1 MNEIPKK
8 DHKYYQDL
16 KDRVLALN
24 DAYYNHDQSK
34 VSDFEY
40 DQLLHELEE
49 LEQEHPDWQEL
60 DSPTI
65 KVGGKASEVFSKV
78 NHEVKMES
86 LQDFFSV
93 EDIDSFVRRT
103 QRELSYE
110 AEFAVEEKIDGL
122 SVSLEYEN
130 GVFVRGATRGDGL
143 IGEDVTL
150 NLLEIADVPKIMLHD
165 KPKRLVVR
173 GEIYMTKSAF
183 IRLNE
188 LQENNGVKLFANPR
202 NAAAGSLRQLDPKIT
217 ASRDLSLFCF
227 NIQLIEGMEFATH
240 QEALRFLERNG
251 FKIIDLERVAKTTEE
266 IDKLIIEIEERR
278 SGLDY
283 GIDGAVIKLNALK
296 DRDKLGSTS
305 KYPRWA
311 AAYKY
316 PPEQVE
322 TKVLDIE
329 VNVGRSGKLT
339 PLAILKPVVVD
350 GSTVSKATLHN
361 EDYISEKDIRIG
373 DIVKVQKAG
382 DVIPEISTV
391 VFAKRPINAEKFK
404 MPNLCPVC
412 GSDAIRKA
420 GEAARV
426 CVNDE
431 CPAKLKRKLEHFV
444 SRNCMNIDGLGEK
457 NIELF
462 LDLSLINDL
471 ADIYLLKNYRDE
483 LLKLP
488 GYGEKSIDK
497 LLQAIELSKDNPMGN
512 FLAALG
518 IQFIGSNTANLIA
531 EKVPNID
538 KLMVMSADELESIPG
553 VGGTSADAIVKYFAN
568 PINRNLIEKFR
579 ELGLNFESNNY
590 KDQASREAAAKL
602 PWAGLKSV
610 VTGTLANY
618 KRQEAENKLKELGAQ
633 VVSSVSKNI
642 NFVLV
647 GENAGS
653 KLDKALDL
661 NLKIINEQE
670 FIEAINEP
678 DKFREDI

>member
-1 MNEIPKK
+1 MNETPKK
-8 DHKYYQDL
+8 DHKYYLDL

-24 DAYYNHDQSK
+24 DAYYNHDQSE
-34 VSDFEY
+34 VSDFVY

-49 LEQEHPDWQEL
+49 LEQEHPEWQEI

-78 NHEVKMES
+78 NHDVKMES

-110 AEFAVEEKIDGL
+110 AEFVVEEKIDGL
-122 SVSLEYEN
+122 SVSLEYEK
-130 GVFVRGATRGDGL
+130 GIFVRGATRGDGL
-143 IGEDVTL
+143 VGEDVTL
-150 NLLEIADVPKIMLHD
+150 NLLEISDVPRVMLHD
-165 KPKRLVVR
+165 KPERLVVR

-188 LQENNGVKLFANPR
+188 IQEKNGVKLFANPR

-217 ASRDLSLFCF
+217 ANRDLSLFCF
-227 NIQLIEGMEFATH
+227 NIQLVEGMEFSTH
-240 QEALRFLERNG
+240 QETLKFLARNE
-251 FKIIDLERVAKTTEE
+251 FKIIDLEKVARTTEE
-266 IDKLIIEIEERR
+266 IDNLIIEIEERR
-278 SGLDY
+278 SRLDY
-283 GIDGAVIKLNALK
+283 GIDGAVIKLNSLK
-296 DRDKLGSTS
+296 DREKLGSTS

-322 TKVLDIE
+322 TKLLDIQ

-339 PLAILKPVVVD
+339 PLAILNPVVVD

-361 EDYISEKDIRIG
+361 EDYIAEKDIRIG
-373 DIVKVQKAG
+373 DMVKVQKAG

-391 VFAKRPINAEKFK
+391 VFDKRPINTEKFM
-404 MPNLCPVC
+404 MPLTCPVC
-412 GSDAIRKA
+412 GADAVRKT
-420 GEAARV
+420 GEAARI
-426 CVNDE
+426 CVNED

-444 SRNCMNIDGLGEK
+444 SRNCMYIDGLGEK

-462 LDLSLINDL
+462 LDLGLINDL
-471 ADIYLLKNYRDE
+471 ADIYLLKNHRDD

-497 LLQAIELSKDNPMGN
+497 LLEAIESSKNNSMEN

-518 IQFIGSNTANLIA
+518 IQFIGANTASLIA
-531 EKVPNID
+531 EVVPDID
-538 KLMVMSADELESIPG
+538 TLMMMTAANLEDIPG
-553 VGGTSADAIVKYFAN
+553 VGQASANAIVEYFNN
-568 PINRNLIEKFR
+568 PINLELIEKFR
-579 ELGLNFESNNY
+579 SLGLNFKSYSY
-590 KDQASREAAAKL
+590 KDQASREAESEL
-602 PWAGLKSV
+602 PWTGLKAV
-610 VTGTLANY
+610 VTGTLENY
-618 KRQEAENKLKELGAQ
+618 KRQEAELKLKELGAQ
-633 VVSSVSKNI
+633 VLSSVSKNV
-642 NFVLV
+642 NFLLA

-653 KLDKALDL
+653 KLDKAL
-661 NLKIINEQE
+661 NLDIKIINENE
-670 FIEAINEP
+670 FIEALNKPE
-678 DKFREDI
+678 KFREDL

>member
-1 MNEIPKK
+1 MNETPKK
-8 DHKYYQDL
+8 DHKYYLDL

-24 DAYYNHDQSK
+24 DAYYNHDQSE
-34 VSDFEY
+34 VSDFVY

-49 LEQEHPDWQEL
+49 LEQEHPEWQEI

-78 NHEVKMES
+78 NHDVKMES

-110 AEFAVEEKIDGL
+110 AEFVVEEKIDGL
-122 SVSLEYEN
+122 SVSLEYEK
-130 GVFVRGATRGDGL
+130 GIFVRGATRGDGL
-143 IGEDVTL
+143 VGEDVTL
-150 NLLEIADVPKIMLHD
+150 NLLEISDVPRVMLHD
-165 KPKRLVVR
+165 KPERLVVR

-188 LQENNGVKLFANPR
+188 IQEKNGVKLFANPR

-217 ASRDLSLFCF
+217 ANRDLSLFCF
-227 NIQLIEGMEFATH
+227 NIQLVEGMEFSTH
-240 QEALRFLERNG
+240 QETLKFLARNG
-251 FKIIDLERVAKTTEE
+251 FKIIDLEKVARTTEE
-266 IDKLIIEIEERR
+266 IDNLIIEIEERR
-278 SGLDY
+278 SRLDY
-283 GIDGAVIKLNALK
+283 GIDGAVIKLNSLK
-296 DRDKLGSTS
+296 DREKLGSTS

-322 TKVLDIE
+322 TKLLDIQ

-339 PLAILKPVVVD
+339 PLAILNPVVVD

-361 EDYISEKDIRIG
+361 EDYIAEKDIRIG
-373 DIVKVQKAG
+373 DMVKVQKAG

-391 VFAKRPINAEKFK
+391 VFDKRPINTEKFM
-404 MPNLCPVC
+404 MPLTCPVC
-412 GSDAIRKA
+412 GADAVRKT
-420 GEAARV
+420 GEAARI
-426 CVNDE
+426 CVNED

-444 SRNCMNIDGLGEK
+444 SRNCMYIDGLGEK

-462 LDLSLINDL
+462 LDLGLINDL
-471 ADIYLLKNYRDE
+471 ADIYLLKNHRDD

-497 LLQAIELSKDNPMGN
+497 LLEAIESSKNNTMEN

-518 IQFIGSNTANLIA
+518 IQFIGANTASLIA
-531 EKVPNID
+531 EVVPDID
-538 KLMVMSADELESIPG
+538 TLMMMTAANLEDIPG
-553 VGGTSADAIVKYFAN
+553 VGQASANAIVEYFSN
-568 PINRNLIEKFR
+568 PINLELIEKFR
-579 ELGLNFESNNY
+579 SLGLNFKSYSY
-590 KDQASREAAAKL
+590 KDQASREAESEL
-602 PWAGLKSV
+602 PWTGLKAV
-610 VTGTLANY
+610 VTGTLENY
-618 KRQEAENKLKELGAQ
+618 KRQEAELKLKKLGAQ
-633 VVSSVSKNI
+633 VLSSVSKNV
-642 NFVLV
+642 NFLLA

-653 KLDKALDL
+653 KLDKAL
-661 NLKIINEQE
+661 NLDIKIINENE
-670 FIEAINEP
+670 FIEALNKPE
-678 DKFREDI
+678 KFREDL

>member
-16 KDRVLALN
+16 KNRVLALN
-24 DAYYNHDQSK
+24 DAYYNHDQSE

-49 LEQEHPDWQEL
+49 LEQEHPEWQET

-78 NHEVKMES
+78 NHDVKMES

-103 QRELSYE
+103 QRELAYK
-110 AEFAVEEKIDGL
+110 AEFVVEEKIDGL
-122 SVSLEYEN
+122 SVSLEYEK

-143 IGEDVTL
+143 VGEDVTL
-150 NLLEIADVPKIMLHD
+150 NLLEISDVPRVMLHD
-165 KPKRLVVR
+165 KPERLVVR

-188 LQENNGVKLFANPR
+188 TQENNGVKHFANPR

-217 ASRDLSLFCF
+217 ANRDLSLFCF
-227 NIQLIEGMEFATH
+227 NIQLVEGMEFSTH
-240 QEALRFLERNG
+240 QEALKFLSRNG
-251 FKIIDLERVAKTTEE
+251 FKIIDLEKVARTTEE
-266 IDKLIIEIEERR
+266 IDNLIIEIEERR

-283 GIDGAVIKLNALK
+283 GIDGAVIKVNSLK
-296 DRDKLGSTS
+296 DREKLGSTS

-322 TKVLDIE
+322 TKLLDIQ

-339 PLAILKPVVVD
+339 PLAILNPVVVD

-361 EDYISEKDIRIG
+361 EDYIAEKDIRIG

-391 VFAKRPINAEKFK
+391 VFTKRPIDTDKFM
-404 MPNLCPVC
+404 MPLTCPVC
-412 GSDAIRKA
+412 GAEAVRKA
-420 GEAARV
+420 GEAARI
-426 CVNDE
+426 CVNED

-462 LDLSLINDL
+462 LELGLINDL
-471 ADIYLLKNYRDE
+471 ADIYLLRNHRDD

-497 LLQAIELSKDNPMGN
+497 LLEAIESSKNNSMEN

-518 IQFIGSNTANLIA
+518 IQFIGANTASLIA
-531 EKVPNID
+531 EVVPDID
-538 KLMVMSADELESIPG
+538 TLMMMTAASLEDIPG
-553 VGGTSADAIVKYFAN
+553 VGQASANAVVEYFSN
-568 PINRNLIEKFR
+568 SINQELIEKFR
-579 ELGLNFESNNY
+579 DLGLNFKSFNY
-590 KDQASREAAAKL
+590 KDQASREAEAEL
-602 PWAGLKSV
+602 PWSGLKAV
-610 VTGTLANY
+610 VTGTLENY
-618 KRQEAENKLKELGAQ
+618 KRQEAELKLKELGAQ
-633 VVSSVSKNI
+633 VLSSVSKNV
-642 NFVLV
+642 NFLLA

-653 KLDKALDL
+653 KLDKASNLDI
-661 NLKIINEQE
+661 KIINENE
-670 FIEAINEP
+670 FIEALNKPE
-678 DKFREDI
+678 KFREEI

>member
-1 MNEIPKK
+1 MNETPKK
-8 DHKYYQDL
+8 DHKYYLDL

-24 DAYYNHDQSK
+24 DAYYNHDQSE
-34 VSDFEY
+34 VSDFVY

-49 LEQEHPDWQEL
+49 LEQEHPEWQEI

-78 NHEVKMES
+78 NHDVKMES

-110 AEFAVEEKIDGL
+110 AEFVVEEKIDGL
-122 SVSLEYEN
+122 SVSLEYEK
-130 GVFVRGATRGDGL
+130 GIFVRGATRGDGL
-143 IGEDVTL
+143 VGEDVTL
-150 NLLEIADVPKIMLHD
+150 NLLEISDVPRVMLHD
-165 KPKRLVVR
+165 KPERLVVR

-188 LQENNGVKLFANPR
+188 IQEKNGVKLFANPR

-217 ASRDLSLFCF
+217 ANRDLSLFCF
-227 NIQLIEGMEFATH
+227 NIQLVEGMEFSTH
-240 QEALRFLERNG
+240 QETLKFLARNG
-251 FKIIDLERVAKTTEE
+251 FKIIDLEKVARTTEE
-266 IDKLIIEIEERR
+266 IDNLIIEIEERR
-278 SGLDY
+278 SRLDY
-283 GIDGAVIKLNALK
+283 GIDGAVIKLNSLK
-296 DRDKLGSTS
+296 DREKLGSTS

-322 TKVLDIE
+322 TKLLDIQ

-339 PLAILKPVVVD
+339 PLAILNPVVVD

-361 EDYISEKDIRIG
+361 EDYIAEKDIRIG
-373 DIVKVQKAG
+373 DMVKVQKAG

-391 VFAKRPINAEKFK
+391 VFDKRPINTEKFM
-404 MPNLCPVC
+404 MPLTCPVC
-412 GSDAIRKA
+412 GADAVRKT
-420 GEAARV
+420 GEAARI
-426 CVNDE
+426 CVNED

-444 SRNCMNIDGLGEK
+444 SRNCMYIDGLGEK

-462 LDLSLINDL
+462 LDLGLINDL
-471 ADIYLLKNYRDE
+471 ADIYLLKNHRDD

-497 LLQAIELSKDNPMGN
+497 LLEAIESSKNNTMEN

-518 IQFIGSNTANLIA
+518 IQFIGANTASLIA
-531 EKVPNID
+531 EVVPDID
-538 KLMVMSADELESIPG
+538 TLMMMTAANLEDIPG
-553 VGGTSADAIVKYFAN
+553 VGQASANAIVEYFNN
-568 PINRNLIEKFR
+568 PINLELIEKFR
-579 ELGLNFESNNY
+579 SLGLNFKSYSY
-590 KDQASREAAAKL
+590 KDQASREAESEL
-602 PWAGLKSV
+602 PWTGLKAV
-610 VTGTLANY
+610 VTGTLENY
-618 KRQEAENKLKELGAQ
+618 KRQEAELKLKKLGAQ
-633 VVSSVSKNI
+633 VLSSVSKNV
-642 NFVLV
+642 NFLLA

-653 KLDKALDL
+653 KLDKAL
-661 NLKIINEQE
+661 NLDIKIINENE
-670 FIEAINEP
+670 FIEALNKPE
-678 DKFREDI
+678 KFREDL

>member
-1 MNEIPKK
+1 MNETPKK
-8 DHKYYQDL
+8 DHKYYLDL

-24 DAYYNHDQSK
+24 DAYYNHDQSE
-34 VSDFEY
+34 VSDFVY

-49 LEQEHPDWQEL
+49 LEQEHPEWQEI

-78 NHEVKMES
+78 NHDVKMES

-110 AEFAVEEKIDGL
+110 AEFVVEEKIDGL
-122 SVSLEYEN
+122 SVSLEYEK
-130 GVFVRGATRGDGL
+130 GIFVRGATRGDGL
-143 IGEDVTL
+143 VGEDVTL
-150 NLLEIADVPKIMLHD
+150 NLLEISDVPRVMLHD
-165 KPKRLVVR
+165 KPERLVVR

-188 LQENNGVKLFANPR
+188 IQEKNGVKLFANPR

-217 ASRDLSLFCF
+217 ANRDLSLFCF
-227 NIQLIEGMEFATH
+227 NIQLVEGMEFSTH
-240 QEALRFLERNG
+240 QETLKFLARNG
-251 FKIIDLERVAKTTEE
+251 FKIIDLEKVARTTEE
-266 IDKLIIEIEERR
+266 IDNLIIEIEERR
-278 SGLDY
+278 SRLDY
-283 GIDGAVIKLNALK
+283 GIDGAVIKLNSLK
-296 DRDKLGSTS
+296 DREKLGSTS

-322 TKVLDIE
+322 TKLLDIQ

-339 PLAILKPVVVD
+339 PLAILNPVVVD

-361 EDYISEKDIRIG
+361 EDYIAEKDIRIG
-373 DIVKVQKAG
+373 DMVKVQKAG

-391 VFAKRPINAEKFK
+391 VFDKRPINTEKFM
-404 MPNLCPVC
+404 MPLTCPVC
-412 GSDAIRKA
+412 GADAVRKT
-420 GEAARV
+420 GEAARI
-426 CVNDE
+426 CVNED

-444 SRNCMNIDGLGEK
+444 SRNCMYIDGLGEK

-462 LDLSLINDL
+462 LDLGLINDL
-471 ADIYLLKNYRDE
+471 ADIYLLKNHRDD

-497 LLQAIELSKDNPMGN
+497 LLEAIESSKNNSMEN

-518 IQFIGSNTANLIA
+518 IQFIGANTASLISEVVPDIDTLMMMTAANL
-531 EKVPNID
+531 ED
-538 KLMVMSADELESIPG
+538 IPG
-553 VGGTSADAIVKYFAN
+553 VGQASANAIVEYFNN
-568 PINRNLIEKFR
+568 PINLELIEKFR
-579 ELGLNFESNNY
+579 SLGLNFKSYSY
-590 KDQASREAAAKL
+590 KDQASREAESEL
-602 PWAGLKSV
+602 PWTGLKAV
-610 VTGTLANY
+610 VTGTLENY
-618 KRQEAENKLKELGAQ
+618 KRQEAELKLKELGAQ
-633 VVSSVSKNI
+633 VLSSVSKNV
-642 NFVLV
+642 NFLLA

-653 KLDKALDL
+653 KLDKAL
-661 NLKIINEQE
+661 NLDIKIINENE
-670 FIEAINEP
+670 FIEALNKPE
-678 DKFREDI
+678 KFREDL

>member
-1 MNEIPKK
+1 MNETPKK
-8 DHKYYQDL
+8 DHKYYLDL

-24 DAYYNHDQSK
+24 DAYYNHDQSE
-34 VSDFEY
+34 VSDFVY

-49 LEQEHPDWQEL
+49 LEQEHPEWQEI

-78 NHEVKMES
+78 NHDVKMES

-110 AEFAVEEKIDGL
+110 AEFVVEEKIDGL
-122 SVSLEYEN
+122 SVSLEYEK
-130 GVFVRGATRGDGL
+130 GIFVRGATRGDGL
-143 IGEDVTL
+143 VGEDVTL
-150 NLLEIADVPKIMLHD
+150 NLLEISDVPRVMLHD
-165 KPKRLVVR
+165 KPGRLVVR

-188 LQENNGVKLFANPR
+188 IQEKNGVKLFANPR

-217 ASRDLSLFCF
+217 ANRDLSLFCF
-227 NIQLIEGMEFATH
+227 NIQLVEGMEFSTH
-240 QEALRFLERNG
+240 QETLKFLARNG
-251 FKIIDLERVAKTTEE
+251 FKIIDLEKVARTTEE
-266 IDKLIIEIEERR
+266 IDNLIIEIEERR
-278 SGLDY
+278 SRLDY
-283 GIDGAVIKLNALK
+283 GIDGAVIKLNSLK
-296 DRDKLGSTS
+296 DREKLGSTS

-322 TKVLDIE
+322 TKLLDIQ

-339 PLAILKPVVVD
+339 PLAILNPVVVD

-361 EDYISEKDIRIG
+361 EDYIAEKDIRIG
-373 DIVKVQKAG
+373 DMVKVQKAG

-391 VFAKRPINAEKFK
+391 VFDKRPINTEKFM
-404 MPNLCPVC
+404 MPLTCPVC
-412 GSDAIRKA
+412 GADAVRKT
-420 GEAARV
+420 GETARI
-426 CVNDE
+426 CVNED

-444 SRNCMNIDGLGEK
+444 SRNCMYIDGLGEK

-462 LDLSLINDL
+462 LDLGLINDL
-471 ADIYLLKNYRDE
+471 ADIYLLKNHRDD

-497 LLQAIELSKDNPMGN
+497 LLEAIESSKNNTMEN

-518 IQFIGSNTANLIA
+518 IQFIGANTASLIA
-531 EKVPNID
+531 EVVPDID
-538 KLMVMSADELESIPG
+538 TLMMMTAANLEDIPG
-553 VGGTSADAIVKYFAN
+553 VGQASANAIVEYFSN
-568 PINRNLIEKFR
+568 PINLELIEKFR
-579 ELGLNFESNNY
+579 SLGLNFKSYSY
-590 KDQASREAAAKL
+590 KDQASREAESEL
-602 PWAGLKSV
+602 PWTGLKAV
-610 VTGTLANY
+610 VTGTLENY
-618 KRQEAENKLKELGAQ
+618 KRQEAELKLKELGAQ
-633 VVSSVSKNI
+633 VLSSISKNV
-642 NFVLV
+642 NFLLA

-653 KLDKALDL
+653 KLDKAL
-661 NLKIINEQE
+661 NLDIKIINENE
-670 FIEAINEP
+670 FIEALNKPE
-678 DKFREDI
+678 KFREDL

>member
-1 MNEIPKK
+1 MNETPKK
-8 DHKYYQDL
+8 DHKYYLDL

-24 DAYYNHDQSK
+24 DAYYNHDQSE
-34 VSDFEY
+34 VSDFVY

-49 LEQEHPDWQEL
+49 LEQEHPEWQEI

-78 NHEVKMES
+78 NHDVKMES

-110 AEFAVEEKIDGL
+110 AEFVVEEKIDGL
-122 SVSLEYEN
+122 SVSLEYEK
-130 GVFVRGATRGDGL
+130 GIFVRGATRGDGL
-143 IGEDVTL
+143 VGEDVTL
-150 NLLEIADVPKIMLHD
+150 NLLEISDVPRVMLHD
-165 KPKRLVVR
+165 KPERLVVR

-188 LQENNGVKLFANPR
+188 IQEKNGVKLFANPR

-217 ASRDLSLFCF
+217 ENRDLSLFCF
-227 NIQLIEGMEFATH
+227 NIQLVEGMEFSTH
-240 QEALRFLERNG
+240 QETLKFLARNG
-251 FKIIDLERVAKTTEE
+251 FKIIDLEKVARTTEE
-266 IDKLIIEIEERR
+266 IDNLIIEIEERR
-278 SGLDY
+278 SRLDY
-283 GIDGAVIKLNALK
+283 GIDGAVIKLNSLK

-322 TKVLDIE
+322 TKLLDIQ

-339 PLAILKPVVVD
+339 PLAILNPVVVD

-361 EDYISEKDIRIG
+361 EDYIAEKDIRIG
-373 DIVKVQKAG
+373 DMVKVQKAG

-391 VFAKRPINAEKFK
+391 VFDKRPINTEKFM
-404 MPNLCPVC
+404 MPLTCPVC
-412 GSDAIRKA
+412 GADAVRKT
-420 GEAARV
+420 GEAARI
-426 CVNDE
+426 CVNED

-444 SRNCMNIDGLGEK
+444 SRNCMYIDGLGEK

-462 LDLSLINDL
+462 LDLGLINDL
-471 ADIYLLKNYRDE
+471 ADIYLLKNHRDD

-497 LLQAIELSKDNPMGN
+497 LLEAIESSKNNSMEN

-518 IQFIGSNTANLIA
+518 IQFIGANTASLIA
-531 EKVPNID
+531 EVVPDID
-538 KLMVMSADELESIPG
+538 TLMMMTAANLEDIPG
-553 VGGTSADAIVKYFAN
+553 VGQASANAIVEYFSN
-568 PINRNLIEKFR
+568 PINLELIEKFR
-579 ELGLNFESNNY
+579 SLGLNFKSYSY
-590 KDQASREAAAKL
+590 KDQASREAESEL
-602 PWAGLKSV
+602 PWTGLKAV
-610 VTGTLANY
+610 VTGTLEKY
-618 KRQEAENKLKELGAQ
+618 KRQEAELKLKELGAQ
-633 VVSSVSKNI
+633 VLSSVSKNV
-642 NFVLV
+642 NFLLA

-653 KLDKALDL
+653 KLDKAL
-661 NLKIINEQE
+661 NLDIKIINENE
-670 FIEAINEP
+670 FIEALNKPE
-678 DKFREDI
+678 KFREDL

>member
-1 MNEIPKK
+1 MNETPKK
-8 DHKYYQDL
+8 DHKYYLDL

-24 DAYYNHDQSK
+24 DAYYNHDQSE
-34 VSDFEY
+34 VSDFVY

-49 LEQEHPDWQEL
+49 LEQEHPEWQEI

-78 NHEVKMES
+78 NHDVKMES

-110 AEFAVEEKIDGL
+110 AEFVVEEKIDGL
-122 SVSLEYEN
+122 SVSLEYEK
-130 GVFVRGATRGDGL
+130 GIFVRGATRGDGL
-143 IGEDVTL
+143 VGEDVTL
-150 NLLEIADVPKIMLHD
+150 NLLEISDVPRVMLHD
-165 KPKRLVVR
+165 KPERLVVR

-188 LQENNGVKLFANPR
+188 IQEKNGVKLFANPR

-217 ASRDLSLFCF
+217 ANRDLSLFCF
-227 NIQLIEGMEFATH
+227 NIQLVEGMEFSTH
-240 QEALRFLERNG
+240 QETLKFLARNG
-251 FKIIDLERVAKTTEE
+251 FKIIDLEKVARTTEE
-266 IDKLIIEIEERR
+266 IDNLIIEIEERR
-278 SGLDY
+278 SRLDY
-283 GIDGAVIKLNALK
+283 GIDGAVIKLNSLK
-296 DRDKLGSTS
+296 DREKLGSTS

-322 TKVLDIE
+322 TKLLDIQ

-339 PLAILKPVVVD
+339 PLAILNPVVVD

-361 EDYISEKDIRIG
+361 EDYIAEKDIRIG
-373 DIVKVQKAG
+373 DMVKVQKAG

-391 VFAKRPINAEKFK
+391 VFDKRPINTEKFM
-404 MPNLCPVC
+404 MPLTCPVC
-412 GSDAIRKA
+412 GADAVRKT
-420 GEAARV
+420 GEAARI
-426 CVNDE
+426 CVNED

-444 SRNCMNIDGLGEK
+444 SRNCMYIDGLGEK

-462 LDLSLINDL
+462 LDLGLINDL
-471 ADIYLLKNYRDE
+471 ADIYLLKNHRDD

-497 LLQAIELSKDNPMGN
+497 LLEAIESSKNNTMEN

-518 IQFIGSNTANLIA
+518 IQFIGANTASLISEVVPDIDTLMMMTAANL
-531 EKVPNID
+531 ED
-538 KLMVMSADELESIPG
+538 IPG
-553 VGGTSADAIVKYFAN
+553 VGQASANAIVEYFNN
-568 PINRNLIEKFR
+568 PINLELIEKFR
-579 ELGLNFESNNY
+579 SLGLNFKSYSY
-590 KDQASREAAAKL
+590 KDQASREAESEL
-602 PWAGLKSV
+602 PWTGLKAV
-610 VTGTLANY
+610 VTGTLENY
-618 KRQEAENKLKELGAQ
+618 KRQEAELKLKKLGAQ
-633 VVSSVSKNI
+633 VLSSVSKNV
-642 NFVLV
+642 NFLLA

-653 KLDKALDL
+653 KLDKAL
-661 NLKIINEQE
+661 NLDIKIINENE
-670 FIEAINEP
+670 FIEALNKPE
-678 DKFREDI
+678 KFREDL

>member
-1 MNEIPKK
+1 MNETPKK
-8 DHKYYQDL
+8 DHKYYLDL

-24 DAYYNHDQSK
+24 DAYYNHDQSE
-34 VSDFEY
+34 VSDFVY

-49 LEQEHPDWQEL
+49 LEQEHPEWQEI

-78 NHEVKMES
+78 NHDVKMES

-110 AEFAVEEKIDGL
+110 AKFVVEEKIDGL
-122 SVSLEYEN
+122 SVSLEYEK
-130 GVFVRGATRGDGL
+130 GIFVRGATRGDGL
-143 IGEDVTL
+143 VGEDVTL
-150 NLLEIADVPKIMLHD
+150 NLLEISDVPRVMLHD
-165 KPKRLVVR
+165 KPERLVVR

-188 LQENNGVKLFANPR
+188 IQEKNGVKLFANPR

-217 ASRDLSLFCF
+217 ANRDLSLFCF
-227 NIQLIEGMEFATH
+227 NIQLVEGMEFSTH
-240 QEALRFLERNG
+240 QETLKFLARNG
-251 FKIIDLERVAKTTEE
+251 FKIIDLEKVARTTEE
-266 IDKLIIEIEERR
+266 IDNLIIEIEERR
-278 SGLDY
+278 SRLDY
-283 GIDGAVIKLNALK
+283 GIDGAVIKLNSLK
-296 DRDKLGSTS
+296 DREKLGSTS

-322 TKVLDIE
+322 TKLLDIQ

-339 PLAILKPVVVD
+339 PLAILNPVVVD

-361 EDYISEKDIRIG
+361 EDYIAEKDIRIG
-373 DIVKVQKAG
+373 DMVKVQKAG

-391 VFAKRPINAEKFK
+391 VFDKRPINTEKFM
-404 MPNLCPVC
+404 MPLTCPVC
-412 GSDAIRKA
+412 GADAVRKT
-420 GEAARV
+420 GEAARI
-426 CVNDE
+426 CVNED

-444 SRNCMNIDGLGEK
+444 SRNCMYIDGLGEK

-462 LDLSLINDL
+462 LDLGLINDL
-471 ADIYLLKNYRDE
+471 ADIYLLKNHRDD

-497 LLQAIELSKDNPMGN
+497 LLEAIESSKNNTMEN

-518 IQFIGSNTANLIA
+518 IQFIGANTASLIA
-531 EKVPNID
+531 EVVPDID
-538 KLMVMSADELESIPG
+538 TLMMMTAANLEDIPG
-553 VGGTSADAIVKYFAN
+553 VGQASANAIVEYFSN
-568 PINRNLIEKFR
+568 PINLELIEKFR
-579 ELGLNFESNNY
+579 SLGLNFKSYSY
-590 KDQASREAAAKL
+590 KDQASREAESEL
-602 PWAGLKSV
+602 PWTGLKAV
-610 VTGTLANY
+610 VTGTLENY
-618 KRQEAENKLKELGAQ
+618 KRQEAELKLKKLGAQ
-633 VVSSVSKNI
+633 VLSSVSKNV
-642 NFVLV
+642 NFLLA

-653 KLDKALDL
+653 KLDKAL
-661 NLKIINEQE
+661 NLDIKIINENE
-670 FIEAINEP
+670 FIEALNKPE
-678 DKFREDI
+678 KFREDL

>member
-8 DHKYYQDL
+8 DHIYYQDL

-24 DAYYNHDQSK
+24 DAYYNHDQSE

-49 LEQEHPDWQEL
+49 LEQEHPEWQAL

-65 KVGGKASEVFSKV
+65 KIGGKASEVFSKV

-93 EDIDSFVRRT
+93 EDIDGFVRRT
-103 QRELSYE
+103 QKELSYE
-110 AEFAVEEKIDGL
+110 AEFVVEEKIDGL
-122 SVSLEYEN
+122 SVSLEYED
-130 GVFVRGATRGDGL
+130 GVFTRGATRGDGL
-143 IGEDVTL
+143 VGEDVTL
-150 NLLEIADVPKIMLHD
+150 NLLEITDVPKIMLHD
-165 KPKRLVVR
+165 KPERLVVR

-183 IRLNE
+183 IRLNDI
-188 LQENNGVKLFANPR
+188 QKNNGVKLFANPR
-202 NAAAGSLRQLDPKIT
+202 NAAAGSLRQLDPQIT

-227 NIQLIEGMEFATH
+227 NVQLVEGMEFSTH
-240 QEALRFLERNG
+240 QEALRFLAKNG

-266 IDKLIIEIEERR
+266 IDNLIIEIEERR
-278 SGLDY
+278 SELDY
-283 GIDGAVIKLNALK
+283 GIDGAVIKLNSLR
-296 DRDKLGSTS
+296 DREKLGSTS

-322 TKVLDIE
+322 TKVLDIQ

-339 PLAILKPVVVD
+339 PLAILQPVVVD

-361 EDYISEKDIRIG
+361 EDYIAEKDIRIG

-391 VFAKRPINAEKFK
+391 VLTKRPEDTEKFM
-404 MPNLCPVC
+404 MPQICPVC
-412 GSDAIRKA
+412 GADAMRKT
-420 GEAARV
+420 GEVARV
-426 CVNDE
+426 CVNDD

-444 SRNCMNIDGLGEK
+444 SRNCMNIDGLGER

-462 LDLSLINDL
+462 LELGLVNDL
-471 ADIYLLKNYRDE
+471 ADIYLLKNHRDD
-483 LLKLP
+483 LLKIP

-497 LLQAIELSKDNPMGN
+497 LLQAIELSKENSMGN

-518 IQFIGSNTANLIA
+518 IQFIGSNTADLIA
-531 EKVPNID
+531 EEVPDLD
-538 KLMVMSADELESIPG
+538 KFKVMSADELESIPG
-553 VGGTSADAIVKYFAN
+553 IGQASANAIVEYFAD
-568 PINRNLIEKFR
+568 PINQNLIEKFR
-579 ELGLNFESNNY
+579 ELGLNFKSYNY
-590 KDQASREAAAKL
+590 KDPAKKVVAEKL
-602 PWAGLKSV
+602 PWSGLKAV
-610 VTGTLANY
+610 VTGTLENY
-618 KRQEAENKLKELGAQ
+618 KRQEAEEKLKNLGVQ
-633 VVSSVSKNI
+633 VVSSVSKNV

-661 NLKIINEQE
+661 NIKIINEDE
-670 FIEAINEP
+670 FIEAIEDP
-678 DKFREDI
+678 EKFREDI

>member
-1 MNEIPKK
+1 MNDIPKK

-24 DAYYNHDQSK
+24 DAYYNHDQSN

-49 LEQEHPDWQEL
+49 LELEHPDWQES

-93 EDIDSFVRRT
+93 EDIDSFVRKT

-110 AEFAVEEKIDGL
+110 AEFVVEEKIDGL

-143 IGEDVTL
+143 VGEDVSL
-150 NLLEIADVPKIMLHD
+150 NLLEIADVPKIMLYD

-188 LQENNGVKLFANPR
+188 IQDNNGVKLFANPR

-227 NIQLIEGMEFATH
+227 NVQLVEGMEFSTH
-240 QEALRFLERNG
+240 QEALRFLAKNG

-266 IDKLIIEIEERR
+266 IDNLIIEIEERR
-278 SGLDY
+278 SELDY
-283 GIDGAVIKLNALK
+283 GIDGAVIKLNSLR
-296 DRDKLGSTS
+296 DREKLGSTS

-322 TKVLDIE
+322 TEVLDIQ

-391 VFAKRPINAEKFK
+391 VLTKRPENTEKFM
-404 MPNLCPVC
+404 MPQICPVC
-412 GSDAIRKA
+412 GADAIRKP
-420 GEAARV
+420 GEVARV
-426 CVNDE
+426 CVNVD

-462 LDLSLINDL
+462 LDLGLINDL
-471 ADIYLLKNYRDE
+471 ADIYLLKNHRDD

-488 GYGEKSIDK
+488 GYGEKSVNK
-497 LLQAIELSKDNPMGN
+497 LLQAIELSKDNPMEN

-518 IQFIGSNTANLIA
+518 IQFIGSNTADLIA
-531 EKVPNID
+531 DEVPDLD
-538 KLMVMSADELESIPG
+538 KLKVMSADELESIPG
-553 VGGTSADAIVKYFAN
+553 IGQASANAIVEYFAD
-568 PINRNLIEKFR
+568 PINQSLIEKFR
-579 ELGLNFESNNY
+579 ELGLNFKSNRY
-590 KDQASREAAAKL
+590 KDSASREAADKL
-602 PWAGLKSV
+602 PWSGLKAV
-610 VTGTLANY
+610 VTGTLENY
-618 KRQEAENKLKELGAQ
+618 KRQEAEAKLKQLGAQ
-633 VVSSVSKNI
+633 VVSAVSKNV
-642 NFVLV
+642 NFILV

-653 KLDKALDL
+653 KLDKALEL

-670 FIEAINEP
+670 FIQAINEP

>member
-1 MNEIPKK
+1 MNETPKK
-8 DHKYYQDL
+8 DHKYYLDL

-24 DAYYNHDQSK
+24 DAYYNHDQSE
-34 VSDFEY
+34 VSDFVY

-49 LEQEHPDWQEL
+49 LEQEHPEWQEI

-78 NHEVKMES
+78 NHDVKMES

-110 AEFAVEEKIDGL
+110 AEFVVEEKIDGL
-122 SVSLEYEN
+122 SVSLEYEK
-130 GVFVRGATRGDGL
+130 GIFVRGATRGDGL
-143 IGEDVTL
+143 VGEDVTL
-150 NLLEIADVPKIMLHD
+150 NLLEISDVPRVMLHD
-165 KPKRLVVR
+165 KPERLVVR

-188 LQENNGVKLFANPR
+188 IQEKNGVKLFANPR

-217 ASRDLSLFCF
+217 ANRDLSLFCF
-227 NIQLIEGMEFATH
+227 NIQLVEGMEFSTH
-240 QEALRFLERNG
+240 QETLKFLARNG
-251 FKIIDLERVAKTTEE
+251 FKIIDLEKVARTTEE
-266 IDKLIIEIEERR
+266 IDNLIIEIEERR
-278 SGLDY
+278 SRLDY
-283 GIDGAVIKLNALK
+283 GIDGAVIKLNSLK
-296 DRDKLGSTS
+296 DREKLGSTS

-322 TKVLDIE
+322 TKLLDIQ

-339 PLAILKPVVVD
+339 PLAILNPVVVD

-361 EDYISEKDIRIG
+361 EDYIAEKDIRIG
-373 DIVKVQKAG
+373 DMVKVQKAG

-391 VFAKRPINAEKFK
+391 VFDKRPINTEKFM
-404 MPNLCPVC
+404 MPLTCPVC
-412 GSDAIRKA
+412 GADAVRKT
-420 GEAARV
+420 GEAARI
-426 CVNDE
+426 CVNED

-444 SRNCMNIDGLGEK
+444 SRNCMYIDGLGEK

-462 LDLSLINDL
+462 LDLGLINDL
-471 ADIYLLKNYRDE
+471 ADIYLLKNHRDD

-497 LLQAIELSKDNPMGN
+497 LLEAIESSKNNSMEN

-518 IQFIGSNTANLIA
+518 IQFIGANTASLISEVVPDIDTLMMMTAANL
-531 EKVPNID
+531 ED
-538 KLMVMSADELESIPG
+538 IPG
-553 VGGTSADAIVKYFAN
+553 VGQASANAIVEYFNN
-568 PINRNLIEKFR
+568 PINLELIEKFR
-579 ELGLNFESNNY
+579 SLGLNFKSYSY
-590 KDQASREAAAKL
+590 KDQASREVESEL
-602 PWAGLKSV
+602 PWTGLKAV
-610 VTGTLANY
+610 VTGTLENY
-618 KRQEAENKLKELGAQ
+618 KRQEAELKLKELGAQ
-633 VVSSVSKNI
+633 VLSSVSKNV
-642 NFVLV
+642 NFLLA

-653 KLDKALDL
+653 KLDKAL
-661 NLKIINEQE
+661 NLDIKIINENE
-670 FIEAINEP
+670 FIEALNKPE
-678 DKFREDI
+678 KFREDL

>member
-1 MNEIPKK
+1 MNESPKK
-8 DHKYYQDL
+8 DHKYYLDL

-24 DAYYNHDQSK
+24 DAYYNHDQSE
-34 VSDFEY
+34 VSDFVY

-49 LEQEHPDWQEL
+49 LEQEHPEWQEI

-78 NHEVKMES
+78 NHDVKMES

-110 AEFAVEEKIDGL
+110 AEFVVEEKIDGL
-122 SVSLEYEN
+122 SVSLEYEK
-130 GVFVRGATRGDGL
+130 GIFVRGATRGDGL
-143 IGEDVTL
+143 VGEDVTL
-150 NLLEIADVPKIMLHD
+150 NLLEISDVPRVMLHD
-165 KPKRLVVR
+165 KPERLVVR

-188 LQENNGVKLFANPR
+188 IQEKNGVKLFANPR

-217 ASRDLSLFCF
+217 ANRDLSLFCF
-227 NIQLIEGMEFATH
+227 NIQLVEGMEFSTH
-240 QEALRFLERNG
+240 QETLKFLARNG
-251 FKIIDLERVAKTTEE
+251 FKIIDLEKVARTTEE
-266 IDKLIIEIEERR
+266 IDNLIIEIEERR
-278 SGLDY
+278 SRLDY
-283 GIDGAVIKLNALK
+283 GIDGAVIKLNSLK
-296 DRDKLGSTS
+296 DREKLGSTS

-322 TKVLDIE
+322 TKLLDIQ

-339 PLAILKPVVVD
+339 PLAILNPVVVD

-361 EDYISEKDIRIG
+361 EDYIAEKDIRIG
-373 DIVKVQKAG
+373 DMVKVQKAG

-391 VFAKRPINAEKFK
+391 VFDKRPINTEKFM
-404 MPNLCPVC
+404 MPLTCPVC
-412 GSDAIRKA
+412 GADAVRKT
-420 GEAARV
+420 GEAARI
-426 CVNDE
+426 CVNED

-444 SRNCMNIDGLGEK
+444 SRNCMYIDGLGEK

-462 LDLSLINDL
+462 LDLGLINDL
-471 ADIYLLKNYRDE
+471 ADIYLLKNHRDD

-497 LLQAIELSKDNPMGN
+497 LLEAIESSKNNSMEN

-518 IQFIGSNTANLIA
+518 IQFIGANTASLISEVVPDIDTLMMMTAANL
-531 EKVPNID
+531 ED
-538 KLMVMSADELESIPG
+538 IPG
-553 VGGTSADAIVKYFAN
+553 VGQASANAIVEYFNN
-568 PINRNLIEKFR
+568 PINLELIEKFR
-579 ELGLNFESNNY
+579 SLGLNFKSYSY
-590 KDQASREAAAKL
+590 KDQASREAESEL
-602 PWAGLKSV
+602 PWTGLKAV
-610 VTGTLANY
+610 VTGTLENY
-618 KRQEAENKLKELGAQ
+618 KRQEAELKLKELGAQ
-633 VVSSVSKNI
+633 VLSSVSKNV
-642 NFVLV
+642 NFLLA

-653 KLDKALDL
+653 KLDKAL
-661 NLKIINEQE
+661 NLDIKIINENE
-670 FIEAINEP
+670 FIEALNKPE
-678 DKFREDI
+678 KFREDL

>member
-16 KDRVLALN
+16 KNRVLALN
-24 DAYYNHDQSK
+24 DAYYNHDQSE

-49 LEQEHPDWQEL
+49 LEQEHPEWQET

-65 KVGGKASEVFSKV
+65 KIGGKASEVFSKV
-78 NHEVKMES
+78 NHDVKMES

-103 QRELSYE
+103 QRELAYE
-110 AEFAVEEKIDGL
+110 AEFVVEEKIDGL
-122 SVSLEYEN
+122 SVSLEYEK

-143 IGEDVTL
+143 VGEDVTL
-150 NLLEIADVPKIMLHD
+150 NLLEISDVPRIMLYD
-165 KPKRLVVR
+165 KPERLVVR

-188 LQENNGVKLFANPR
+188 TQENNGVKHFANPR

-217 ASRDLSLFCF
+217 ANRDLSLFCF
-227 NIQLIEGMEFATH
+227 NIQLVEGMEFSTH
-240 QEALRFLERNG
+240 QEALKFLARNG
-251 FKIIDLERVAKTTEE
+251 FKIIDLEKVARTTEE
-266 IDKLIIEIEERR
+266 IDNLIIEIEERR

-283 GIDGAVIKLNALK
+283 GIDGAVIKVNSLK
-296 DRDKLGSTS
+296 DREKLGSTS

-322 TKVLDIE
+322 TKLLDIQ

-361 EDYISEKDIRIG
+361 EDYIAEKDIRIG

-391 VFAKRPINAEKFK
+391 VFAKRPIDTEKFM
-404 MPNLCPVC
+404 MPRTCPVC
-412 GSDAIRKA
+412 GADAVRKT
-420 GEAARV
+420 GEAARI
-426 CVNDE
+426 CVNED

-444 SRNCMNIDGLGEK
+444 SRNCMYIDGLGEK

-462 LDLSLINDL
+462 LDLGLINDL
-471 ADIYLLKNYRDE
+471 ADIYLLKNHRDD

-497 LLQAIELSKDNPMGN
+497 LLEAIESSKNNTMEN

-518 IQFIGSNTANLIA
+518 IQFIGANTASLIA
-531 EKVPNID
+531 EVVPDID
-538 KLMVMSADELESIPG
+538 TLMMMTAANLEDIPG
-553 VGGTSADAIVKYFAN
+553 VGQASANAIVEYFSN
-568 PINRNLIEKFR
+568 PINLELIEKFR
-579 ELGLNFESNNY
+579 SLGLNFKSYSY
-590 KDQASREAAAKL
+590 KDQASREAESEL
-602 PWAGLKSV
+602 PWTGLKAV
-610 VTGTLANY
+610 VTGTLENY
-618 KRQEAENKLKELGAQ
+618 KRQEAELKLKELGAQ
-633 VVSSVSKNI
+633 VLSSISKNV
-642 NFVLV
+642 NFLLA

-653 KLDKALDL
+653 KLDKAL
-661 NLKIINEQE
+661 NLDIKIINENE
-670 FIEAINEP
+670 FIEALNKPE
-678 DKFREDI
+678 KFREDL

>member
-8 DHKYYQDL
+8 DHIYYQDL

-24 DAYYNHDQSK
+24 DAYYNHDQSE

-49 LEQEHPDWQEL
+49 LEQEHPEWQAL

-65 KVGGKASEVFSKV
+65 KIGGKASEVFSKV

-93 EDIDSFVRRT
+93 EDIDGFVRRT
-103 QRELSYE
+103 QKELSYE
-110 AEFAVEEKIDGL
+110 AEFVVEEKIDGL
-122 SVSLEYEN
+122 SVSLEYED
-130 GVFVRGATRGDGL
+130 GVFTRGATRGDGL
-143 IGEDVTL
+143 VGEDVTL
-150 NLLEIADVPKIMLHD
+150 NLLEITDVPKIMLHD
-165 KPKRLVVR
+165 KPERLVVR

-183 IRLNE
+183 IRLNDI
-188 LQENNGVKLFANPR
+188 QKNNGVKLFANPR
-202 NAAAGSLRQLDPKIT
+202 NAAAGSLRQLDPQIT

-227 NIQLIEGMEFATH
+227 NVQLVEGMEFSTH
-240 QEALRFLERNG
+240 QEALRFLAKNG

-266 IDKLIIEIEERR
+266 IDNLIIEIEERR
-278 SGLDY
+278 SELDY
-283 GIDGAVIKLNALK
+283 GIDGAVIKLNSLR
-296 DRDKLGSTS
+296 DREKLGSTS

-322 TKVLDIE
+322 TKVLDIQ

-339 PLAILKPVVVD
+339 PLAILQPVVVD

-361 EDYISEKDIRIG
+361 EDYIAEKDIRIG

-391 VFAKRPINAEKFK
+391 VLTKRPEDTEKFM
-404 MPNLCPVC
+404 MPQICPVC
-412 GSDAIRKA
+412 GADAMRKT
-420 GEAARV
+420 GEVARV
-426 CVNDE
+426 CVNDD

-444 SRNCMNIDGLGEK
+444 SRNCMNIDGLGER

-462 LDLSLINDL
+462 LELGLVNDL
-471 ADIYLLKNYRDE
+471 ADIYLLKNHRDD
-483 LLKLP
+483 LLKIP

-497 LLQAIELSKDNPMGN
+497 LLQAIELSKENSMGN

-518 IQFIGSNTANLIA
+518 IQFIGSNTADLIA
-531 EKVPNID
+531 EEVPDLD
-538 KLMVMSADELESIPG
+538 KFKVMSADELESIPG
-553 VGGTSADAIVKYFAN
+553 IGQASANAIVEYFAD
-568 PINRNLIEKFR
+568 PINQNLIEKFR
-579 ELGLNFESNNY
+579 ELGLNFKSYNY
-590 KDQASREAAAKL
+590 KDPAKKVVAEKL
-602 PWAGLKSV
+602 PWSGLKAV
-610 VTGTLANY
+610 VTGTLENY
-618 KRQEAENKLKELGAQ
+618 KRQETEEKLKNLGVQ
-633 VVSSVSKNI
+633 VVSSVSKNV

-661 NLKIINEQE
+661 NIKIINEDE
-670 FIEAINEP
+670 FIEAIEDP
-678 DKFREDI
+678 EKFREDI

>member
-1 MNEIPKK
+1 MNETPKK
-8 DHKYYQDL
+8 DHKYYLDL

-24 DAYYNHDQSK
+24 DAYYNHDQSE
-34 VSDFEY
+34 VSDFVY

-49 LEQEHPDWQEL
+49 LEQEHPEWQEI

-78 NHEVKMES
+78 NHDVKMES

-110 AEFAVEEKIDGL
+110 AEFVVEEKIDGL
-122 SVSLEYEN
+122 SVSLEYEK
-130 GVFVRGATRGDGL
+130 GIFVRGATRGDGL
-143 IGEDVTL
+143 VGEDVTL
-150 NLLEIADVPKIMLHD
+150 NLLEISDVPRVMLHD
-165 KPKRLVVR
+165 KPERLVVR

-188 LQENNGVKLFANPR
+188 IQEKNGVKLFANPR

-217 ASRDLSLFCF
+217 ENRDLSLFCF
-227 NIQLIEGMEFATH
+227 NIQLVEGMEFSTH
-240 QEALRFLERNG
+240 QETLKFLARNG
-251 FKIIDLERVAKTTEE
+251 FKIIDLEKVARTTEE
-266 IDKLIIEIEERR
+266 IDNLIIEIEERR
-278 SGLDY
+278 SRLDY
-283 GIDGAVIKLNALK
+283 GIDGAVIKLNSLK
-296 DRDKLGSTS
+296 DREKLGSTS

-322 TKVLDIE
+322 TKLLDIQ

-339 PLAILKPVVVD
+339 PLAILNPVVVD

-361 EDYISEKDIRIG
+361 EDYIAEKDIRIG
-373 DIVKVQKAG
+373 DMVKVQKAG

-391 VFAKRPINAEKFK
+391 VFDKRPINTEKFM
-404 MPNLCPVC
+404 MPLTCPVC
-412 GSDAIRKA
+412 GADAVRKT
-420 GEAARV
+420 GEAARI
-426 CVNDE
+426 CVNED

-444 SRNCMNIDGLGEK
+444 SRNCMYIDGLGEK

-462 LDLSLINDL
+462 LDLGLINDL
-471 ADIYLLKNYRDE
+471 ADIYLLKNHRDD

-497 LLQAIELSKDNPMGN
+497 LLEAIESSKNNSMEN

-518 IQFIGSNTANLIA
+518 IQFIGANTASLIA
-531 EKVPNID
+531 EVVPDID
-538 KLMVMSADELESIPG
+538 TLMMMTAANLEDIPG
-553 VGGTSADAIVKYFAN
+553 VGQASANAIVEYFSN
-568 PINRNLIEKFR
+568 PINLELIEKFR
-579 ELGLNFESNNY
+579 SLGLNFKSYSY
-590 KDQASREAAAKL
+590 KDQASREAESEL
-602 PWAGLKSV
+602 PWTGLKAV
-610 VTGTLANY
+610 VTGTLEKY
-618 KRQEAENKLKELGAQ
+618 KRQEAELKLKELGAQ
-633 VVSSVSKNI
+633 VLSSVSKNV
-642 NFVLV
+642 NFLLA

-653 KLDKALDL
+653 KLDKAL
-661 NLKIINEQE
+661 NLDIKIINENE
-670 FIEAINEP
+670 FIEALNKPE
-678 DKFREDI
+678 KFREDL

>member
-1 MNEIPKK
+1 MNETPKK
-8 DHKYYQDL
+8 DHKYYLDL

-24 DAYYNHDQSK
+24 DAYYNHDQSE
-34 VSDFEY
+34 VSDFVY

-49 LEQEHPDWQEL
+49 LEQEHPEWQEI

-78 NHEVKMES
+78 NHDVKMES

-110 AEFAVEEKIDGL
+110 AEFVVEEKIDGL
-122 SVSLEYEN
+122 SVSLEYEK
-130 GVFVRGATRGDGL
+130 GIFVRGATRGDGL
-143 IGEDVTL
+143 VGEDVTL
-150 NLLEIADVPKIMLHD
+150 NLLEISDVPRVMLHD
-165 KPKRLVVR
+165 KPERLVVR

-188 LQENNGVKLFANPR
+188 IQEKNGVKLFANPR

-217 ASRDLSLFCF
+217 ANRDLSLFCF
-227 NIQLIEGMEFATH
+227 NIQLVEGMEFSTH
-240 QEALRFLERNG
+240 QETLKFLARNG
-251 FKIIDLERVAKTTEE
+251 FKIIDLEKVARTTEE
-266 IDKLIIEIEERR
+266 IDNLIIEIEERR
-278 SGLDY
+278 SRLDY
-283 GIDGAVIKLNALK
+283 GIDGAVIKLNSLK
-296 DRDKLGSTS
+296 DREKLGSTS

-322 TKVLDIE
+322 TKLLDIQ

-339 PLAILKPVVVD
+339 PLAILNPVVVD

-361 EDYISEKDIRIG
+361 EDYIAEKDIRIG
-373 DIVKVQKAG
+373 DMVKVQKAG

-391 VFAKRPINAEKFK
+391 VFDKRPINTEKFM
-404 MPNLCPVC
+404 MPLTCPVC
-412 GSDAIRKA
+412 GADAVRKT
-420 GEAARV
+420 GEAARI
-426 CVNDE
+426 CVNED

-444 SRNCMNIDGLGEK
+444 SRNCMYIDGLGEK

-462 LDLSLINDL
+462 LDLGLINDL
-471 ADIYLLKNYRDE
+471 ADIYLLKNHRDD

-497 LLQAIELSKDNPMGN
+497 LLEAIESSKNNTMEN

-518 IQFIGSNTANLIA
+518 IQFIGANTASLIA
-531 EKVPNID
+531 EVVPDID
-538 KLMVMSADELESIPG
+538 TLMMMTAANLEDIPG
-553 VGGTSADAIVKYFAN
+553 VGQASANAIVEYFNN
-568 PINRNLIEKFR
+568 PINLELIEKFR
-579 ELGLNFESNNY
+579 SLGLNFKSYSY
-590 KDQASREAAAKL
+590 KDQASREAESEL
-602 PWAGLKSV
+602 PWTGLKAV
-610 VTGTLANY
+610 VTGTLENY
-618 KRQEAENKLKELGAQ
+618 KRQEAELKLKELGAQ
-633 VVSSVSKNI
+633 VLSSVSKNV
-642 NFVLV
+642 NFLLA

-653 KLDKALDL
+653 KLDKAL
-661 NLKIINEQE
+661 NLDIKIINENE
-670 FIEAINEP
+670 FIEALNKPE
-678 DKFREDI
+678 KFREDL

>member
-1 MNEIPKK
+1 MNDIPKK

-24 DAYYNHDQSK
+24 DAYYNHDQSE

-49 LEQEHPDWQEL
+49 LELEHPDWQES

-110 AEFAVEEKIDGL
+110 AEFVVEEKIDGL

-143 IGEDVTL
+143 VGEDVSL
-150 NLLEIADVPKIMLHD
+150 NLLEIADVPKIMLYD

-188 LQENNGVKLFANPR
+188 IQDNNGFKLFANPR
-202 NAAAGSLRQLDPKIT
+202 NAAAGSLRQLDSKIT

-227 NIQLIEGMEFATH
+227 NVQLVEGMEFSTH
-240 QEALRFLERNG
+240 QEALRFLARNG

-266 IDKLIIEIEERR
+266 IDNLIIEIEERR
-278 SGLDY
+278 SELDY
-283 GIDGAVIKLNALK
+283 GIDGAVIKLNSLR
-296 DRDKLGSTS
+296 DREKLGSTS

-322 TKVLDIE
+322 TEVLDIQ

-361 EDYISEKDIRIG
+361 GDYIAEKDIRIG

-391 VFAKRPINAEKFK
+391 VLTKRPENTEKFM
-404 MPNLCPVC
+404 MPQICPVC
-412 GSDAIRKA
+412 GADAIRKPS
-420 GEAARV
+420 EVARV
-426 CVNDE
+426 CVNVD

-462 LDLSLINDL
+462 LDLGLINDL
-471 ADIYLLKNYRDE
+471 ADIYLLKNHRDD

-488 GYGEKSIDK
+488 GYGEKSVDK
-497 LLQAIELSKDNPMGN
+497 LLQAIELSKDNPMEN

-518 IQFIGSNTANLIA
+518 IQFIGSNTADLIA
-531 EKVPNID
+531 EEVPDLD
-538 KLMVMSADELESIPG
+538 KLKVMSADELESIPG
-553 VGGTSADAIVKYFAN
+553 IGQASANAIVEYFAD
-568 PINRNLIEKFR
+568 PINQSLIEKFR
-579 ELGLNFESNNY
+579 ELGLNFKSNRY
-590 KDQASREAAAKL
+590 KDSASREAADKL
-602 PWAGLKSV
+602 PWSGLKAV
-610 VTGTLANY
+610 VTGTLENY
-618 KRQEAENKLKELGAQ
+618 KRQEAEAKLKQLGAQ
-633 VVSSVSKNI
+633 VVSAVSKNV
-642 NFVLV
+642 NFILV

-653 KLDKALDL
+653 KLDKALEL

-670 FIEAINEP
+670 FIQAINEP